1 MTPEEFNLENFDMEE
16 AKRQISADM
25 ASILKETPEAAPV
38 LEEIAKLLAM
48 AEDPDTYIK
57 TENLTILNVGTYELI
72 AAPAAGMPGFSVLVR
87 LKPENGKHDI
97 GPAQVWHGN
106 TMEGAVKAMQEFKLL
121 YSTTHQRTFKDCVTG
136 VTYMEDGY
144 FTPYDAKFPDLGPL
158 GAALDGL
165 VLPIIDFDDEEE
177 EEDNND

>member
-57 TENLTILNVGTYELI
+57 TESLTVLNVGTYELI

-87 LKPENGKHDI
+87 LELDNGKHDI

-106 TMEGAVKAMQEFKLL
+106 SMEDAIKAMQELKLL
-121 YSTTHQRTFKDCVTG
+121 YSTTHQRSFKDCVTG

-158 GAALDGL
+158 GAELDGL
-165 VLPIIDFDDEEE
+165 ALPMFDFDDEEE
-177 EEDNND
+177 DE